1 MLPFGLH
8 SVPDDFC
15 SLRCSPGLSDC
26 LLDELP
32 PPEVGSTAAG
42 VLTQAAAAA
51 TLRWQ
56 RGRGRPRPPCGR
68 GRPPTG
74 AASCAHVCCD
84 VSEVS
89 Q

>member
-1 MLPFGLH
+1 MLPLGLH

-51 TLRWQ
+51 ALRDAEATMAART
-56 RGRGRPRPPCGR
+56 RGGNFHA
-68 GRPPTG
+68 T
-74 AASCAHVCCD
+74 A
-84 VSEVS
+84 
-89 Q
+89 